1 MERKINL
8 LKANTILLDLKLRQE
23 VKSNTFTRLRTACS
37 RIDSDGIDNLVEEEV
52 ELAKSTSITYR
63 RIRATQ

>member
-23 VKSNTFTRLRTACS
+23 VKSNTFTRLRAACS